1 MIAKRGK
8 KQNLG
13 HFGYT
18 KNTKEVKDEKTEIL
32 GSSKS
37 GMKMAGE
44 QCAGQSSASVML
56 DSRYKSW
63 RLIVRNLPFKT
74 TQEDLQT
81 VFGNFGPFTEI
92 VLPKCKDKRFPNS
105 CAGFA
110 FIQFRKRQD
119 AVEAIEKLNMSQV
132 LGRKIAV
139 DYALSKDTYETAVH
153 EEKQRNQEIKKEI
166 KQEVESNDGSIS
178 SITEKEGRD
187 DSEIKEEVM
196 SEGLSDEGIYK
207 IEKKSEKQAAQEFKE
222 DKAVLEG
229 RVVFIRNLSYETT
242 DKELREALSKFGNI
256 SLAVLCYYAGSEHPK
271 GTAFVH
277 FESADGAEKCL
288 SAIDQA
294 PGILIGGRRI
304 FGHQALPR
312 SEAAKIE
319 KEKLSKKPKDKRNL
333 FLLRA
338 GFIRPGTTAAAGMSE
353 ADAEKRARMAI
364 VARKKL
370 KNLHMFVSPTRLVVH
385 NLPKSLTDK
394 AFRSMCFIA
403 AGNPDAKIT
412 ECRIWRDRNKLGT
425 SGEAISRGFGFVNF
439 LSHQDALSAMKH
451 LNNNPNIFTKEKRPI
466 VEFSIENLVALRLR
480 ESRQKKPQQNQNGN
494 EQVVSDKNKL
504 DLEQTKKHLS
514 AGGQKPLPSYLG
526 PKIRKKDTNMKKAQV
541 KQKIGKK
548 RKLQARMSETVLKK
562 KKTNHVSETMPKKKK
577 PSRSRQLT
585 KYLTLSG

>member
-1 MIAKRGK
+1 
-8 KQNLG
+8 
-13 HFGYT
+13 
-18 KNTKEVKDEKTEIL
+18 
-32 GSSKS
+32 
-37 GMKMAGE
+37 MKMVGE
-44 QCAGQSSASVML
+44 QSIGQSSAFAVL
-56 DSRYKSW
+56 DSQYKSW

-81 VFGNFGPFTEI
+81 VFGNFGPLSEI

-110 FIQFRKRQD
+110 FIQFRKRQN
-119 AVEAIEKLNMSQV
+119 AMEAIEKLNMSEV

-139 DYALSKDTYETAVH
+139 DYALSKDTYETVVH
-153 EEKQRNQEIKKEI
+153 EEKQKNEEIKKEI
-166 KQEVESNDGSIS
+166 KQEVESNDGSI
-178 SITEKEGRD
+178 IEKEGRD
-187 DSEIKEEVM
+187 DSEIKEEVV
-196 SEGLSDEGIYK
+196 SEGLSDEDSYK

-242 DKELREALSKFGNI
+242 DKELKEALSKFGNI

-277 FESADGAEKCL
+277 FETADGAEKCL

-312 SEAAKIE
+312 SEAARIE

-338 GFIRPGTTAAAGMSE
+338 GFIRPGSTAAAGMSE
-353 ADAEKRARMAI
+353 ADAEKRARMAV

-385 NLPKSLTDK
+385 NLPKPLTDK

-425 SGEAISRGFGFVNF
+425 SGEAVSRGFGFVNF
-439 LSHQDALSAMKH
+439 LNHEDALSAMKH
-451 LNNNPNIFTKEKRPI
+451 LNNNPDIFTKEKRPI

-480 ESRQKKPQQNQNGN
+480 ESRLKKSQQNQKGN
-494 EQVVSDKNKL
+494 EQVICDKNKL

-526 PKIRKKDTNMKKAQV
+526 PKIRKRDANMKKAQV

-548 RKLQARMSETVLKK
+548 RKLQVRMSGTVLKK
-562 KKTNHVSETMPKKKK
+562 RKTNHIAEATPKKKK
-577 PSRSRQLT
+577 TSRSKQLT

>member
-1 MIAKRGK
+1 MRGGK
-8 KQNLG
+8 SEIRSTSKFN
-13 HFGYT
+13 
-18 KNTKEVKDEKTEIL
+18 VKKTEECVRDDN
-32 GSSKS
+32 GAKFDPR
-37 GMKMAGE
+37 
-44 QCAGQSSASVML
+44 C
-56 DSRYKSW
+56 KSW

-81 VFGNFGPFTEI
+81 VFGNIGPFSEI

-119 AVEAIEKLNMSQV
+119 AMKSIEKLNMSEI
-132 LGRKIAV
+132 LGRKIAI
-139 DYALSKDTYETAVH
+139 DWALSKDIYETAVH
-153 EEKQRNQEIKKEI
+153 EDKQGNRKVKEEI
-166 KQEVESNDGSIS
+166 KQEIESDDGS
-178 SITEKEGRD
+178 TVEKEERD
-187 DSEIKEEVM
+187 DSRIKKEVLD
-196 SEGLSDEGIYK
+196 ENLSGESINEV
-207 IEKKSEKQAAQEFKE
+207 EKKEKQNGREFKE

-242 DKELREALSKFGNI
+242 DKTLKEVLSKFGNI
-256 SLAVLCYYAGSEHPK
+256 SLAILCCYTCSEHPK

-277 FESADGAEKCL
+277 FETADGAEKCL
-288 SAIDQA
+288 LAMDQA
-294 PGILIGGRRI
+294 PGILIDGRRI
-304 FGHQALPR
+304 FGHKALPR

-319 KEKLSKKPKDKRNL
+319 KEKLSRKPKDKRNL

-353 ADAEKRARMAI
+353 LDADKRARLA
-364 VARKKL
+364 VAAREKL

-403 AGNPDAKIT
+403 AGNPDAKIN
-412 ECRIWRDRNKLGT
+412 ECRIWRDRSKL
-425 SGEAISRGFGFVNF
+425 SASKEAVSRGFGFVNF

-451 LNNNPNIFTKEKRPI
+451 LNNNPDIFTKEKRPI

-480 ESRQKKPQQNQNGN
+480 ESRLKKSQQNQSHN
-494 EQVVSDKNKL
+494 EQIECGKNKR

-526 PKIRKKDTNMKKAQV
+526 PKIRRKDTNMKKTQV
-541 KQKIGKK
+541 KGKIGKK
-548 RKLQARMSETVLKK
+548 RKLQTTMSETVSKK
-562 KKTNHVSETMPKKKK
+562 KKTSSSK
-577 PSRSRQLT
+577 QLT

>member
-1 MIAKRGK
+1 MIARRNK
-8 KQNLG
+8 KQNLE
-13 HFGYT
+13 HFEYT
-18 KNTKEVKDEKTEIL
+18 KNTKKVKDEKTEIL

-37 GMKMAGE
+37 GMKMVGE
-44 QCAGQSSASVML
+44 QCIGQSSAFAVL
-56 DSRYKSW
+56 DSQYKSW

-81 VFGNFGPFTEI
+81 VFGNFGPLSEI

-110 FIQFRKRQD
+110 FIQFRKRQN
-119 AVEAIEKLNMSQV
+119 AMEAIEKLNMSEKNKGKKFFQV

-153 EEKQRNQEIKKEI
+153 EEKQKNEEIKKEI
-166 KQEVESNDGSIS
+166 KQEVESNDGSI
-178 SITEKEGRD
+178 IEKEGRD

-196 SEGLSDEGIYK
+196 SEGLSDEDTYK

-242 DKELREALSKFGNI
+242 DKELKEALSKFGNI

-277 FESADGAEKCL
+277 FETADGAEKCL

-312 SEAAKIE
+312 SEAARIE

-338 GFIRPGTTAAAGMSE
+338 GFIRPGSTAAAGMSE
-353 ADAEKRARMAI
+353 ADAEKRARMAV

-370 KNLHMFVSPTRLVVH
+370 KNLHMYVCFSSIVS
-385 NLPKSLTDK
+385 
-394 AFRSMCFIA
+394 A
-403 AGNPDAKIT
+403 
-412 ECRIWRDRNKLGT
+412 
-425 SGEAISRGFGFVNF
+425 
-439 LSHQDALSAMKH
+439 
-451 LNNNPNIFTKEKRPI
+451 
-466 VEFSIENLVALRLR
+466 
-480 ESRQKKPQQNQNGN
+480 
-494 EQVVSDKNKL
+494 
-504 DLEQTKKHLS
+504 
-514 AGGQKPLPSYLG
+514 
-526 PKIRKKDTNMKKAQV
+526 
-541 KQKIGKK
+541 
-548 RKLQARMSETVLKK
+548 
-562 KKTNHVSETMPKKKK
+562 
-577 PSRSRQLT
+577 
-585 KYLTLSG
+585 